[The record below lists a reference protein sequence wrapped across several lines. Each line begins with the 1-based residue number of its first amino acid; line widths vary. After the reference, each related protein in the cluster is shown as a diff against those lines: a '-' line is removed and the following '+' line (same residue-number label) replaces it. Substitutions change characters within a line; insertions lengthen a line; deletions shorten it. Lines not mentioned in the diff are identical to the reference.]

1 MRKQRKYSRCEP
13 VTGRKF
19 LEIFNSGKTGFILRK
34 RTIHCEAKEQTG
46 RRRLAGLSQGEI
58 EVKVIEIEYFSC
70 EKPDYRLGKIKKSDW
85 GKHLNKNRA
94 KGGEQA

>member
-1 MRKQRKYSRCEP
+1 MRQKNRP
-13 VTGRKF
+13 AGGGV
-19 LEIFNSGKTGFILRK
+19 
-34 RTIHCEAKEQTG
+34 
-46 RRRLAGLSQGEI
+46 RLAGLSQREI
-58 EVKVIEIEYFSC
+58 EVKVVVIQIEYFSC